1 MVGQGTPVQIIN
13 VVFAKNQRNVQYD
26 WASIPRKIREHSKCL
41 ANSVL
46 RRIGNILARPVS
58 EKCALNADLGWWHA
72 CEHFSSCFKAS
83 PLFMRIDWLIDW
95 IEFYTVSAISHPCD
109 GGHDDNFFFMVS
121 NVKVKRFRT
130 NKEIFMW
137 NMKTLALIIE
147 NLLAMLKFPKNGS
160 ISKVKVTG

>member
-46 RRIGNILARPVS
+46 RRIGNISAIYYGRPVS
-58 EKCALNADLGWWHA
+58 EMCALNADLGCRQA

-83 PLFMRIDWLIDW
+83 PLFMRIDWLTDW

-109 GGHDDNFFFMVS
+109 GGHDDKKIFFSWYQMSRSKGFVPTKKYS
-121 NVKVKRFRT
+121 C
-130 NKEIFMW
+130 EIW
-137 NMKTLALIIE
+137 KLWHS
-147 NLLAMLKFPKNGS
+147 LLKCY
-160 ISKVKVTG
+160 